1 MCIMRLSSVFPRNM
15 DMNLLLKKTDSC
27 LEGLETVCWIYCLL
41 NAFQFL
47 PKTNG
52 SQFLKYSLLR
62 FLDLFAH

>member
-27 LEGLETVCWIYCLL
+27 LETVCWIYCLL

-62 FLDLFAH
+62 FSDLFAH